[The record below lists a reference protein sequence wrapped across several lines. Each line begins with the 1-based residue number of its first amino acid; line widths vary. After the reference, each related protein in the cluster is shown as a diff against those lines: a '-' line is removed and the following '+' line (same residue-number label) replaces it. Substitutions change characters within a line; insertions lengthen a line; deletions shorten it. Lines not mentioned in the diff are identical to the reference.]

1 MSALARTADPR
12 TSHAAAALVNR
23 PESQRVVLYWLT
35 ALGPM
40 TDEQLA
46 HTTYTTYK
54 TKSTISPSRL
64 RTARCELQRAGL
76 VRDTGR
82 VATLRSGRSGVVWA
96 VAE

>member
-1 MSALARTADPR
+1 MSALARTSDPS

-23 PESQRVVLYWLT
+23 PESQRIVLDLLT
-35 ALGPM
+35 DLGPM
-40 TDEQLA
+40 TDERLA
-46 HTTYTTYK
+46 HLTYMTPMN
-54 TKSTISPSRL
+54 TISPSRL

>member
-1 MSALARTADPR
+1 MTALARRSDPQ

-23 PESQRVVLYWLT
+23 PESHRVVFYLLT
-35 ALGPM
+35 ACGPS
-40 TDEQLA
+40 TDEWIA
-46 HTTYTTYK
+46 RTAYTLMI
-54 TKSTISPSRL
+54 TISPSRL

>member
-1 MSALARTADPR
+1 MSALARTDDPH

-23 PESQRVVLYWLT
+23 PESQRVVLDWLT
-35 ALGPM
+35 TQGPS
-40 TDEQLA
+40 TDEWLA
-46 HTTYTTYK
+46 YAVYVNNC
-54 TKSTISPSRL
+54 TISPSRL

>member
-1 MSALARTADPR
+1 MTALARRSDPS

-23 PESQRVVLYWLT
+23 PESQRVVLDLLT
-35 ALGPM
+35 VRGPM
-40 TDEQLA
+40 TDERLS
-46 HTTYTTYK
+46 HINM
-54 TKSTISPSRL
+54 STISPSRL

-82 VATLRSGRSGVVWA
+82 VATLRSGRSGAVWA

>member
-1 MSALARTADPR
+1 MTALARRSDPS

-23 PESQRVVLYWLT
+23 PESQRVVLDLLT
-35 ALGPM
+35 VRGPM
-40 TDEQLA
+40 TDEELA
-46 HTTYTTYK
+46 NTTYAIRTM
-54 TKSTISPSRL
+54 ISPSRL

-96 VAE
+96 VTE